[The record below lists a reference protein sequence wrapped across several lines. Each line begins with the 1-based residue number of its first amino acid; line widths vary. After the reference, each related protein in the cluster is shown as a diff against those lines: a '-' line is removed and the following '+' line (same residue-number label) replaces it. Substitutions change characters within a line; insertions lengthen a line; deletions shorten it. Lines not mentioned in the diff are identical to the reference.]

1 MFDFEVT
8 VNLIAVVLR
17 TKVINL
23 GKILPSAS
31 VIVYVICI
39 SEADGE
45 NEKSPDQKLRAGVPT

>member
-45 NEKSPDQKLRAGVPT
+45 NEKSPD